1 MELPLYFN
9 LYHSIITCS
18 KAKEILE
25 VRARQM
31 LTVLETNASPRE
43 FTKFNS
49 YQKAVGDVITNR
61 FTSLFFIKDY

>member
-25 VRARQM
+25 VRPYHKLSGFKINIA
-31 LTVLETNASPRE
+31 L
-43 FTKFNS
+43 
-49 YQKAVGDVITNR
+49 
-61 FTSLFFIKDY
+61 